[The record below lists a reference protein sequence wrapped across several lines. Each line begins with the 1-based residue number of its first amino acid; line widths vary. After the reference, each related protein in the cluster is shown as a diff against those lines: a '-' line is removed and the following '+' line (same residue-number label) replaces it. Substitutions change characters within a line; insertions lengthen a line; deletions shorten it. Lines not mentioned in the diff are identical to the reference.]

1 MRSNHC
7 LVLQAIQAS
16 CFMMVW
22 TVYSQTG
29 MYNPLKSNLDSK
41 DNDGL
46 RRGYL
51 VVLSQRLEC
60 ITHGSIILLL
70 LLSLSFESRL
80 SPLIGERT
88 SCRIMYSKKSST
100 NVTLTHIRVRP
111 MSVWYENTTY
121 INKARASMAKNRDL
135 EVLFPE
141 IAIWFPSSKFD
152 KFEVM

>member
-1 MRSNHC
+1 MKSCSFFNKSFFQRKQNVQTTIFLVTHTLKS

-16 CFMMVW
+16 CFMMVC

-80 SPLIGERT
+80 SPLIGRRS
-88 SCRIMYSKKSST
+88 SCRINFSKMSLM
-100 NVTLTHIRVRP
+100 NVTFTHTRGRHFFLMI
-111 MSVWYENTTY
+111 SQ
-121 INKARASMAKNRDL
+121 
-135 EVLFPE
+135 
-141 IAIWFPSSKFD
+141 
-152 KFEVM
+152 

>member
-1 MRSNHC
+1 MFFLQFKVFSENRNSKLQSFWSLMRSNHC

-16 CFMMVW
+16 CFMMVC

-29 MYNPLKSNLDSK
+29 MYNPLKSNLDLK

-60 ITHGSIILLL
+60 ITYGSIILLL

-88 SCRIMYSKKSST
+88 SCRIMYSKKSFT
-100 NVTLTHIRVRP
+100 NVTLTHIRGRHFFL
-111 MSVWYENTTY
+111 MS
-121 INKARASMAKNRDL
+121 SQ
-135 EVLFPE
+135 
-141 IAIWFPSSKFD
+141 
-152 KFEVM
+152 